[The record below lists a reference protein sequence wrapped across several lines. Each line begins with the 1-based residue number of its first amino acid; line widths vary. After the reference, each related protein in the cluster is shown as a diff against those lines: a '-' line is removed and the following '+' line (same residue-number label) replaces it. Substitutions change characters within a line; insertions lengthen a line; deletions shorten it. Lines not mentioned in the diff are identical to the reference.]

1 MRLATI
7 PIFLAL
13 TACSRDF
20 PETQIAK
27 CEMEWR
33 AAPEHVQEAYGLYER
48 NYVTECMSAANYSK
62 EFDDDTCHK
71 AIPNDYI
78 MSSCYD
84 RRDSLSFAIKRLLK

>member
-1 MRLATI
+1 MRLLTI
-7 PIFLAL
+7 PILFTL

-33 AAPEHVQEAYGLYER
+33 SASERVQEAYGSFER
-48 NYVTECMSAANYSK
+48 NYVIECMSAANYSK
-62 EFDDDTCHK
+62 DFDDATCNK

-84 RRDSLSFAIKRLLK
+84 RRASLSFAVKRLLK